1 MEKTVGDALLGILL
15 IGLFAGCSMSDKGR
29 SPPLD
34 SAGTPAALPGEPP
47 SRTGNPPSYEVFGKR
62 YYVSGTSEGYW
73 ERGIASWYG
82 DDFHGKNTSS
92 GSPFDMHV
100 LTAAHKSLPIP
111 TYVQVTHLG
120 NGRSIVVKVN
130 DRGPFIDERI
140 IDLSYAAAAEL
151 DMLETGT
158 AEVEVAALP
167 PYQYLPGFAPAI
179 PQQTLALDAM
189 DAPALPPAE
198 PGIRQAAY
206 QPPAS
211 GAAQADEQSP
221 PSLEPTAMTAEAIA
235 LYLQVGA
242 FSERHN
248 AEQLQERLI
257 SRFGQAV
264 RIDSSAG
271 YLHKVQIGP
280 FNTTIEAESVAV
292 ELAAFGID
300 KSHAVLE

>member
-1 MEKTVGDALLGILL
+1 MGKTVGDALLGILL
-15 IGLFAGCSMSDKGR
+15 IGLFAGCSMSDKDR

-92 GSPFDMHV
+92 GPPFDMHA

-120 NGRSIVVKVN
+120 NGRRIVVKVN
-130 DRGPFIDERI
+130 DRGPFVDERI

-179 PQQTLALDAM
+179 PQQTLALNATV
-189 DAPALPPAE
+189 PAE
-198 PGIRQAAY
+198 AGIRQAAY

-211 GAAQADEQSP
+211 GTQADEQSP